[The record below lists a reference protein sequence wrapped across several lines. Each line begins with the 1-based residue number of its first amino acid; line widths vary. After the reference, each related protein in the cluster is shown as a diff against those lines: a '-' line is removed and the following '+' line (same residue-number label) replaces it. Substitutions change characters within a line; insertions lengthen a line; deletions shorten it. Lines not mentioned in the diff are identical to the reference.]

1 MGKRQIVECQNKQER
16 KRRRQQLGTLQQ
28 LVIKRSTEDRYEK
41 AFKRFLSYLAGQC
54 QALGATKERIDGQA
68 QEFIEFLWEEG
79 EGQSLAADVLSAI
92 QHYQPSMRRCLNG
105 SWRLLKTWQRFE
117 IPARAPPLTWK
128 IVQIL
133 MGFFHHQNPSGP
145 QLRSSFPLFASHGRT
160 P

>member
-1 MGKRQIVECQNKQER
+1 MECQNKQER

-79 EGQSLAADVLSAI
+79 EGQSLAADVSRAI
-92 QHYQPSMRRCLNG
+92 QHYQPGTHRCLHD
-105 SWRLLKTWQRFE
+105 SWRLLK
-117 IPARAPPLTWK
+117 A
-128 IVQIL
+128 
-133 MGFFHHQNPSGP
+133 
-145 QLRSSFPLFASHGRT
+145 
-160 P
+160 